1 MRQGSLVAQKTRA
14 QPDRNMTVASPHS
27 DCVERSGPDR
37 KRSQRPIPMRVVIAH
52 NFYQQAGGEDQCVA
66 AEIAM
71 LRAHGHEVVEYSISN
86 DLINGMNRCDLAART
101 LWSRPAFAQ
110 LRDIFRS
117 LQPELVHFHNTFPL
131 ISPSGYYAARAEG
144 VRVVQTLHNFRLCC
158 ANALLFRDGAVCE
171 SCLHKA
177 VPWPGVIHRCYRD
190 SRLASAAVA
199 GMLGM
204 HRALGTW
211 WKAVDVYIALTEF
224 SRRKL
229 AESGLPPERIVVK
242 SNFAHPDPG
251 LGEGGGGY
259 AIFVGRLSTEK
270 GLDTALHAWDQLGGI
285 LPLKIV
291 GDGPL
296 APEVRAAA
304 ARNPSI
310 QYMGKLPLASVY
322 DLIGDATALLLPSRC
337 YENFPR
343 VIVEA
348 FAKGTP
354 VIVPHLGAMA
364 EIVEDARNGLH
375 FRAGDFND
383 LAGKVR
389 QIVADPLG
397 RSRMRRA
404 AREDFQNRYTA
415 AANYNAL
422 ISIYDR
428 AVSGRCRRA
437 QK

>member
-1 MRQGSLVAQKTRA
+1 
-14 QPDRNMTVASPHS
+14 
-27 DCVERSGPDR
+27 
-37 KRSQRPIPMRVVIAH
+37 MRVVIAH
-52 NFYQQAGGEDQCVA
+52 NCYQQAGGEDQCVS

-71 LRAHGHEVVEYSISN
+71 LKSHGHEVTEYFISN
-86 DLINGMNRCDLAART
+86 DLINKMGRLDVATRT
-101 LWSRPAFAQ
+101 LWSRPAFGQ
-110 LRDIFRS
+110 LRKIFRS
-117 LQPELVHFHNTFPL
+117 VQPEIVHFHNTFPL
-131 ISPSGYYAARAEG
+131 ISPAGYYAARAEG

-158 ANALLFRDGAVCE
+158 ANALFFRDGVVCE
-171 SCLHKA
+171 SCLQK
-177 VPWPGVIHRCYRD
+177 VIPWPGVIHRCYRN

-211 WKAVDVYIALTEF
+211 WKAVDVYIALSEF

-229 AESGLPPERIVVK
+229 AESGLPSERIAVK
-242 SNFAHPDPG
+242 PNFAHPDPG
-251 LGEGGGGY
+251 LGEGCGGY

-270 GLDTALHAWDQLGGI
+270 GLDVALRAWSKIGNI

-304 ARNPSI
+304 ERNPSI
-310 QYMGKLPLASVY
+310 QYLGKLPLASVY
-322 DLIGDATALLLPSRC
+322 NLIGDATALLLPSRC

-354 VIVPHLGAMA
+354 VIVSNLGAMA

-375 FRAGDFND
+375 FRVGDPGD
-383 LAGKVR
+383 LASKVW
-389 QIVADPLG
+389 QILADPVE
-397 RSRMRRA
+397 RARMRRA

-415 AANYNAL
+415 AANYSAL

-428 AVSGRCRRA
+428 AVSGHRQRA
-437 QK
+437 KK